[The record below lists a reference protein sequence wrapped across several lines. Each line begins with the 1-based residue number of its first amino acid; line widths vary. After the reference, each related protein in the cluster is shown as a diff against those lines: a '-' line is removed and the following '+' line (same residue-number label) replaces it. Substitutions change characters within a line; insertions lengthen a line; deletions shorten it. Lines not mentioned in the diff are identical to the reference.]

1 MGIGLKGGVNFANVT
16 KVSDLN
22 NSKYTGFVFGA
33 FLAPPSKSI
42 ISSRTEL
49 LYSKQGYNYA
59 DQTNTGTVNLKYII
73 LPQLMGINITKF
85 VQLQVGM
92 QMAYLLNA
100 TADQLPELILMLPL
114 WIIIIDLIMA
124 QQVVLKSI
132 LSKT

>member
-1 MGIGLKGGVNFANVT
+1 MKKLLSTLFMLIAVMNLVVAQTQAPPPQTNQSDKKNKKPPMGIGLKGGINFANVT

-59 DQTNTGTVNLKYII
+59 DQSNTGTVNLKYII
-73 LPQLMGINITKF
+73 LPQLM
-85 VQLQVGM
+85 
-92 QMAYLLNA
+92 
-100 TADQLPELILMLPL
+100 
-114 WIIIIDLIMA
+114 
-124 QQVVLKSI
+124 
-132 LSKT
+132 